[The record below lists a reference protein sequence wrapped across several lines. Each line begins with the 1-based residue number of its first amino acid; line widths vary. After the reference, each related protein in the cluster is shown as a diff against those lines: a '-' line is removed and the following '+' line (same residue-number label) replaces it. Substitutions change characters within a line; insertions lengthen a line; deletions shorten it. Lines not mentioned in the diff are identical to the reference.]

1 MNVTGSGSDQQIYL
15 PQMVAVT
22 RKFDRLDTPA
32 NRFIKFALHKFDAVC
47 AGLISVLNSD
57 GQSMQSECL
66 EEAKAIHKSLENIFR
81 DGFFDEVGDLDIMP
95 QNNQILQ
102 KREGYSQIFSAYSML
117 DLALQLDWK
126 GKNRITPQDEA
137 DVMRSYLK
145 IYPPEK
151 FTAANPPDETFE
163 EYLWKH
169 GYEGKFWHSYEYFCE
184 NIYTHAPYIAEI
196 LYGTGHFEEYRKEMS
211 GAKDDKEPEM

>member
-1 MNVTGSGSDQQIYL
+1 MGRKIGYANEEEFMTLKPGARIEVQGINGSYFIVSSEPFIDEETGELSILAGRTTISYKNDITVTKEADEGKVFD
-15 PQMVAVT
+15 VDVT
-22 RKFDRLDTPA
+22 DL
-32 NRFIKFALHKFDAVC
+32 
-47 AGLISVLNSD
+47 
-57 GQSMQSECL
+57 
-66 EEAKAIHKSLENIFR
+66 KSFCYKL
-81 DGFFDEVGDLDIMP
+81 
-95 QNNQILQ
+95 
-102 KREGYSQIFSAYSML
+102 Y
-117 DLALQLDWK
+117 QLDWK

-151 FTAANPPDETFE
+151 FTTANPPDETFE